1 MNPSTFMRDSTF
13 ISDSTTPKKCR
24 QPMLF
29 AVLVCLAAPVFAQ
42 GISLP
47 GVDIQLTDAAGGQD
61 EVATA
66 VKIILGLTVLS
77 LAPAI
82 LIAMTSF
89 TRIVIVLSMLRHAF
103 GMQQTPPNTVLV
115 SLALFLTVFS
125 MLPSLQQIQTEAFQ
139 PYLEGQIGTE
149 EALDKGLLHF
159 RDFMIRQTREQ
170 DLMLMVDI
178 SKVERPKTMEE
189 INTFLLVPAFML
201 SELKSAFQI
210 GFVIFLPFLLIDLVV
225 ASILMS
231 MGMLMVP
238 PMMISLPIKV
248 LMFVL
253 IDGWNLV
260 VHSLLNSFS

>member
-1 MNPSTFMRDSTF
+1 MGWVPLLLGLS
-13 ISDSTTPKKCR
+13 
-24 QPMLF
+24 L
-29 AVLVCLAAPVFAQ
+29 LGLANVAAAQ
-42 GISLP
+42 DVSLP
-47 GVDIQLTDAAGGQD
+47 GITLDFGAQGGD
-61 EVATA
+61 PEETATA
-66 VKIILGLTVLS
+66 LKVLLGLTVLS

-103 GMQQTPPNTVLV
+103 GMQQTPPNTVIV
-115 SLALFLTVFS
+115 SMALFLTVFN
-125 MLPSLQQIQTEAFQ
+125 MLPTFKQIEAEAFQ
-139 PYLEGQIGTE
+139 PYMDGALESRQ
-149 EALDKGLLHF
+149 ALDEGLTYLH
-159 RDFMIRQTREQ
+159 DFMIRQTREE
-170 DLMLMVDI
+170 DLMLMVDVA
-178 SKVERPKTMEE
+178 KAERPASAADIE
-189 INTFLLVPAFML
+189 TFLLVPAFML

-225 ASILMS
+225 ASVLMS

-260 VHSLLNSFS
+260 VYSLLNSFS